1 MKKLLW
7 ILIIGLVFGQIQLD
21 TKAYELP
28 RIYFEEGTTYNFDL
42 AEITSYELD
51 FAELNIVKIADYN
64 ISDDYAQVWV
74 EELIHTTYEGFG
86 WYPGYFF
93 ELHSTGSVNYSAG
106 IGKIIYDGNNELRL
120 SFYGAGYVD
129 IVISV
134 TAPFPEEDTGYIEE
148 GFEFCL
154 HESNNL
160 ASYPCDNSIPIASAI
175 PDSDEFL
182 TNIIGEGVA
191 ATYQEGLG
199 WIGSLMELQP
209 GNGYWM
215 KSNTDICFNY
225 SCSEE

>member
-1 MKKLLW
+1 MKRLLCV
-7 ILIIGLVFGQIQLD
+7 LMLGLVIGQIQLD

-28 RIYFEEGTTYNFDL
+28 RIYFAEGTTYNIDL

-51 FAELNIVKIADYN
+51 FSELKIVKIADFN
-64 ISDDYAQVWV
+64 LSGGGAAIWV
-74 EELIHTTYEGFG
+74 EQLIHNTYEGSE
-86 WYPGYFF
+86 WYGIDCI
-93 ELHSTGSVNYSAG
+93 ELYSTGSINYSACPG
-106 IGKIIYDGNNELRL
+106 PIIYDGNNELRL